1 MALILKLETA
11 DSIAAPTAGRGTLFL
26 NPDNQ
31 LLVKTTSGNITSVAT
46 LTATGNTS
54 VMYNNAGEVGL
65 SGNMTFNNT
74 TNTFAVTN
82 ANIGNLTVTGT
93 LIAGD
98 IAVSS
103 IANGTS
109 NVDIT
114 GVSGNVTISVAGNAN
129 VLTVTNT
136 GIIVSGTANVG
147 NLGTEKILASDS
159 ITTTQQLIS
168 NVSSGTAPLVIKST
182 TQVANL
188 NVATAGLATFAT
200 TANAVAGANVSGQ
213 VANALVAGTVYTNA
227 QPNITSTGTLTSLA
241 VTGNISAGNVSA
253 TNFTGLASSATVA
266 ASANAVAGANVSGQV
281 ANALVAGTVY
291 TNAQGNITSVG
302 TLTSLAVTGTTTS
315 GNFATAGNITASFLV
330 SNIATGTAPLTVTST
345 TVVPNL
351 YVSRANVSDYDSIT
365 TQTTGTF
372 YPTFVNG
379 NTTANYQNFSNANL
393 SFNAATGAL
402 SATLFTGTLTTA
414 AQPNITSVGTLTSL
428 TVTGNVS
435 AGNVSGTLLT
445 GTLSTAAQTNI
456 TSVGT
461 LTSLAVTGN
470 ITSGNLSGTSIAGTL
485 TTAAQTNI
493 TSVGTLGAL
502 AVTGNITSGNLSGTS
517 IVGTLTTAAQ
527 TNITSVGTL
536 TSLAVTGNV
545 TMANVV
551 ASTYDI
557 TGVAPAVSA
566 AGTTQGTGT
575 VLAKAI
581 NVVSTVATSSGVVLP
596 VAVAGMRITV
606 MNTSANSLAVYPAST
621 GIINNQA
628 ANVAYTQD
636 AGARLDFISVSATQW
651 YTLNATYG

>member
-11 DSIAAPTAGRGTLFL
+11 DSIAVPTAGRGTLFL

-46 LTATGNTS
+46 LTTTGNTS

-65 SGNMTFNNT
+65 SGNMTFDNT

-82 ANIGNLTVTGT
+82 ANISNLTVTGT

-109 NVDIT
+109 NVDIA
-114 GVSGNVTISVAGNAN
+114 GVSGNITISVAGNAN

-200 TANAVAGANVSGQ
+200 TANAVAGANISGQ

-227 QPNITSTGTLTSLA
+227 QPNITS
-241 VTGNISAGNVSA
+241 
-253 TNFTGLASSATVA
+253 
-266 ASANAVAGANVSGQV
+266 
-281 ANALVAGTVY
+281 
-291 TNAQGNITSVG
+291 
-302 TLTSLAVTGTTTS
+302 
-315 GNFATAGNITASFLV
+315 
-330 SNIATGTAPLTVTST
+330 
-345 TVVPNL
+345 
-351 YVSRANVSDYDSIT
+351 
-365 TQTTGTF
+365 
-372 YPTFVNG
+372 
-379 NTTANYQNFSNANL
+379 
-393 SFNAATGAL
+393 
-402 SATLFTGTLTTA
+402 
-414 AQPNITSVGTLTSL
+414 
-428 TVTGNVS
+428 
-435 AGNVSGTLLT
+435 
-445 GTLSTAAQTNI
+445 
-456 TSVGT
+456 VGT

-470 ITSGNLSGTSIAGTL
+470 TTTGNLIGVHANGNSNVNIATANGNVTIAAVGNTTLTVTGTGANIFGYANITGNISAGNVNAGNLLTANYSTAVI
-485 TTAAQTNI
+485 TTAAQP
-493 TSVGTLGAL
+493 
-502 AVTGNITSGNLSGTS
+502 
-517 IVGTLTTAAQ
+517 
-527 TNITSVGTL
+527 NITSVGTL

-581 NVVSTVATSSGVVLP
+581 NVVSTVAASSGVVLP

-606 MNTSANSLAVYPAST
+606 MNTSANSLLVYPASS
-621 GIINNQA
+621 GIINTQA
-628 ANVAYTQD
+628 ANAAYTQD
-636 AGARLDFISVSATQW
+636 AGARLDFVSVSATQW